1 MIKETGLNMKFRI
14 VEYLNDKPYPV
25 NLYSADLTQHEYVQF
40 NTAVDTS
47 SANAASVFSCA
58 LVV

>member
-1 MIKETGLNMKFRI
+1 MKFRI